1 MASTHNWNAG
11 TPWKILIALW
21 ATSNRKVELLNRF
34 LLAGLFKE
42 KQNLLCLPEHD
53 IKGLSDNKHKRKQGT
68 SKLLDRDYVSMWA
81 QQ

>member
-11 TPWKILIALW
+11 TPW
-21 ATSNRKVELLNRF
+21 KVELLNRF

-42 KQNLLCLPEHD
+42 KQNLLYLPEHD

-68 SKLLDRDYVSMWA
+68 SKLLDRDYVSTA
-81 QQ
+81 IRSFASIY